1 MTARRAVLGA
11 AVAAALLLSACGS
24 DDQDVRDTIA
34 ENYELVSQSGDY
46 AAYRSDDDVLSVAG
60 TIESAAEAGRD
71 HSEGDDRYLGYEE
84 TMVHIAPSPGGG
96 SDIEVT
102 DVRDGYDRW
111 GPVIVPVWGLFGG
124 GYRSGFSGGGSGFG
138 K

>member
-1 MTARRAVLGA
+1 MTRRALPA
-11 AVAAALLLSACGS
+11 ALVAAALTLSACGS
-24 DDQDVRDTIA
+24 ADEDVRSTIA
-34 ENYELVSQSGDY
+34 DRYELVADSGDY
-46 AAYRSDDDVLSVAG
+46 AAYRSDDDVLSVAA

-71 HSEGDDRYLGYEE
+71 HSEGSDRYLGYEE
-84 TMVHIAPSPGGG
+84 TMVHIAPGPAGG

>member
-1 MTARRAVLGA
+1 MRGRALA
-11 AVAAALLLSACGS
+11 AALVAAALTLTACGS
-24 DDQDVRDTIA
+24 ADEDVRKTIA
-34 ENYELVSQSGDY
+34 DNYELVTENGDY
-46 AAYRSDDDVLSVAG
+46 AAYHSDDDVLGVAG
-60 TIESAAEAGRD
+60 TIESTAEAGRD
-71 HSEGDDRYLGYEE
+71 HNEGSERYLGYEE
-84 TMVHIAPSPGGG
+84 TMVHISPSPSGG

>member
-1 MTARRAVLGA
+1 MIARRALGA

-24 DDQDVRDTIA
+24 DDEDVRSTIA
-34 ENYELVSQSGDY
+34 DRYELVSRSGDY
-46 AAYRSDDDVLSVAG
+46 EAYHSDDDVPGVAG

-71 HSEGDDRYLGYEE
+71 HTEGDDRYLGYEE
-84 TMVHIAPSPGGG
+84 TMVHIAPSPSGG

-124 GYRSGFSGGGSGFG
+124 GYRSGFAGGGSGSG